1 MTRLRDVR
9 RRLEATR
16 TLGEV
21 VATTKTLASVRV
33 HRHRQAVEGLTAS
46 TRTLEL
52 AFEALIAR
60 HPEVVRP
67 LLGGPRDRAGGAEGA
82 DGAEGS
88 GTASGGP
95 PSRPP
100 GPLAVVVF
108 GADRG
113 LSGPFVGRIA
123 DHAAGLLADRSAP
136 AEAPTILAIGRRMD
150 RELVRRGWPPTDTT
164 AAPQGPGGV
173 DAAAAALL
181 HRIDAWRADA
191 RAERLVLVHGRPAGG
206 TTFEATAL
214 QLLPLDRSWLRDL
227 RGRTWPSRRH
237 PVLLGDPEEVLR
249 GLVRETVASA
259 VVRAFATSL
268 AAENAARLAA
278 MEAAEKGVERRL
290 ETLERRYRA
299 ARQAQVTAEL
309 LDVRAAFEATV
320 GGGDPS
326 GG

>member
-1 MTRLRDVR
+1 MTQLRALR
-9 RRLEATR
+9 RQLEATR
-16 TLGEV
+16 TLGDV

-52 AFEALIAR
+52 AFEALLGR
-60 HPEVVRP
+60 HPEVVRA
-67 LLGGPRDRAGGAEGA
+67 LLAEA
-82 DGAEGS
+82 
-88 GTASGGP
+88 
-95 PSRPP
+95 PSRDTDR
-100 GPLAVVVF
+100 GALAVVVF

-123 DHAAGLLADRSAP
+123 GHAAGLLADRRDP
-136 AEAPTILAIGRRMD
+136 DRRPEILAIGRRMD
-150 RELVRRGWPPTDTT
+150 RELARRGWPATARTD
-164 AAPQGPGGV
+164 APQGPGGV

-181 HRIDAWRADA
+181 RRIDAWRDA
-191 RAERLVLVHGRPAGG
+191 GRAERLLLVHGRPAGG
-206 TTFEATAL
+206 ATFEATAV

-227 RGRTWPSRRH
+227 RGRTWPSRRR
-237 PVLLGDPEEVLR
+237 PTWVGDPTEVLR
-249 GLVRETVASA
+249 GLVRETLALA

-278 MEAAEKGVERRL
+278 MEAAERGVERRL
-290 ETLERRYRA
+290 ETLGRRYRA

-309 LDVRAAFEATV
+309 LDVRAAFDATSGDV
-320 GGGDPS
+320 ASGGGDRGPA